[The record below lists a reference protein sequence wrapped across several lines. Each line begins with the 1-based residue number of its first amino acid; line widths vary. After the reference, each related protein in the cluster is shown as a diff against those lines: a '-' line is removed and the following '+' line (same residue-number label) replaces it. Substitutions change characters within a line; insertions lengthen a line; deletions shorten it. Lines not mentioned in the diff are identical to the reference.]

1 METVRESWT
10 DERLGDFKE
19 RVEQRF
25 DEVDRRFDKVDAR
38 FDRID
43 EKFERI
49 DTRLDSMGRALV
61 FGVITMS
68 STMVAGFGVMIGV
81 IATKL

>member
-1 METVRESWT
+1 MAVAVRDNWT
-10 DERLGDFKE
+10 DERLDDFKE

-25 DEVDRRFDKVDAR
+25 DEVDRRFDRVDAR
-38 FDRID
+38 L
-43 EKFERI
+43 ERI
-49 DTRLDSMGRALV
+49 DGRLDSLGRAFI

-68 STMVAGFGVMIGV
+68 STTIAGFGVMIGV